1 MKAKVVTMSKNDIY
15 ALNRE
20 EIEHLLSK
28 GLYIDVET
36 LEKLNEMGYGELT
49 GFRIAG
55 ADKVDRVEKFSDHP
69 LNGRFAGRERDNRQS
84 FYRAT
89 AYTLEKT
96 DAKAQVLSGLI
107 DYTGQQISECTMGI
121 FENRLGGRI
130 CVAGYYP
137 WTFLENLSKSSQ
149 MKSVFRWLS
158 RDTLPGYINSFHRI
172 NLWIRKPQNGKIVL
186 AFTNASFDPAENIEL
201 MLRTKN
207 TSISIYDMRC
217 SQMVVQSSGSDGP
230 YRKFIIPMVD
240 PWQIRLAEVN
250 LN

>member
-1 MKAKVVTMSKNDIY
+1 M
-15 ALNRE
+15 
-20 EIEHLLSK
+20 
-28 GLYIDVET
+28 
-36 LEKLNEMGYGELT
+36 
-49 GFRIAG
+49 
-55 ADKVDRVEKFSDHP
+55 
-69 LNGRFAGRERDNRQS
+69 
-84 FYRAT
+84 
-89 AYTLEKT
+89 
-96 DAKAQVLSGLI
+96 LSGLI
-107 DYTGQQISECTMGI
+107 DYTGQQLSECTMGI
-121 FENRLGGRI
+121 FENRMGGRI

-137 WTFLENLSKSSQ
+137 WIFLENTSKSSQ
-149 MKSVFRWLS
+149 IKSVFRWLS

-240 PWQIRLAEVN
+240 SWQIRLAEVN